1 MTDSFIRVAA
11 ATPTIRVADPARNAA
26 HGPLISTE
34 ASRLRAYVIPTN
46 EEWMMAHHAQTLLA
60 L

>member
-1 MTDSFIRVAA
+1 MGKNQNKV
-11 ATPTIRVADPARNAA
+11 V
-26 HGPLISTE
+26 ISTGDSSVD
-34 ASRLRAYVIPTN
+34 ALVISTN

>member
-1 MTDSFIRVAA
+1 MAGRPGLTQLCAIGFSITESVSTKSTGWMTTALGSVDV
-11 ATPTIRVADPARNAA
+11 
-26 HGPLISTE
+26 L
-34 ASRLRAYVIPTN
+34 VIPTN

>member
-1 MTDSFIRVAA
+1 MTTALGSVDV
-11 ATPTIRVADPARNAA
+11 
-26 HGPLISTE
+26 L
-34 ASRLRAYVIPTN
+34 VIPTN